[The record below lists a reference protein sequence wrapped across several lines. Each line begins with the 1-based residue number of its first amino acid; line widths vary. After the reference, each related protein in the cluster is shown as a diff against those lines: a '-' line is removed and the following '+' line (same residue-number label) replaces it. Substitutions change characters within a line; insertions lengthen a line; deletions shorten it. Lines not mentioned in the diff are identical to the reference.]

1 MLKQIPVAYDFY
13 FRTNCKFGYKE
24 PPILPNFQDQKVKEN
39 KTLIKKSRFKA
50 HKKIEELRLQASHIT
65 FKVRKFLYN
74 TIKHLEKFPMCI
86 WRASS
91 IIFLGVKICQNTK
104 CFSKKKHIQSQ
115 YSLSLIGNN
124 HQTSKKYFVKFSP
137 ILDSDFS
144 LVAS

>member
-13 FRTNCKFGYKE
+13 FQTNCKFGYKE

-65 FKVRKFLYN
+65 FKVRKCLYN
-74 TIKHLEKFPMCI
+74 TIKHLENFPMCI

-104 CFSKKKHIQSQ
+104 CFKKKAYPVTI
-115 YSLSLIGNN
+115 
-124 HQTSKKYFVKFSP
+124 
-137 ILDSDFS
+137 FS
-144 LVAS
+144 LFDWEQPSNFKKKL